1 MALQMRVYAEIASVE
16 AKVMRRVAATCVEA
30 VPYQTQNA
38 LRKRTALF

>member
-30 VPYQTQNA
+30 VPYQLKTHSGNA
-38 LRKRTALF
+38 RALF